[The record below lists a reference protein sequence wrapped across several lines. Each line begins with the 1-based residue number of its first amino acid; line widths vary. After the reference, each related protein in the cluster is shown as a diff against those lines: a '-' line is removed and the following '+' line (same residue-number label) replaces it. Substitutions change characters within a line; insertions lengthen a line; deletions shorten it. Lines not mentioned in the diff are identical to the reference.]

1 MNFSIFGRTGFNCRN
16 LRFNLLNTMEETR
29 ILLVEDEKKIAD
41 ALQKGLIENQYFVE
55 VAYDGLVGKKLF
67 HSHPF
72 DLAILDINLPGLSG
86 YELCR
91 EIRSRNQQVPVMML
105 TALSAIDDKIEG
117 FDAGADDYI
126 VKPFDFKELLVR
138 IRALLKRIRQNVP
151 VGNVLTIGDLVINL
165 DSKEVSRNG
174 QAISLTAKEFQLLE
188 YLVKNKNKVVS
199 RADIA
204 LNVWDIDFDTKT
216 NVIDV
221 YVTFL
226 RKKIDRDFPNKLI
239 HTQVG
244 MGYILKET

>member
-1 MNFSIFGRTGFNCRN
+1 
-16 LRFNLLNTMEETR
+16 MEEIK
-29 ILLVEDEKKIAD
+29 ILLVEDEKKIAE
-41 ALQKGLIENQYFVE
+41 ALKKGLTENQYHVE

-67 HSHPF
+67 YTHNF
-72 DLAILDINLPGLSG
+72 DLTILDINLPGMSG
-86 YELCR
+86 YELCK
-91 EIRSRNQQVPVMML
+91 EIRSRNQQVPIIML

-117 FDAGADDYI
+117 FDAGADDYV

-138 IRALLKRIRQNVP
+138 IRALLKRLRHNGP
-151 VGNVLTIGDLVINL
+151 VGNILKVADLVMNL
-165 DSKEVSRNG
+165 DSKEVSRDG
-174 QAISLTAKEFQLLE
+174 HAITLTAKEFQLLE
-188 YLVKNKNKVVS
+188 YLVKNKNRVVS

-226 RKKIDRDFPNKLI
+226 RKKLDRDFPNKLI

-244 MGYILKET
+244 MGYILKEL